1 MLQYY
6 SSSDIYRLELNS
18 EYLGIS
24 TLQLMENAGKA
35 VADEIS
41 SKFATNSKVIIFG
54 GTGRNGG
61 DGMVAARHLSS
72 MDYDVTFILVG
83 KVKEIEDNST
93 KSNWKALK
101 SMLVSVKIKDFSD
114 NLKLEYDCDVVVDAM
129 LGIGAKGILRQPFI
143 EAVRQFNRLK
153 GYKISIDIPTGMDS
167 NNGKILGEA
176 IKPDLILTFHGI
188 KKGLAKRKTQSETKI
203 ISIGIPKEAELLV
216 GPGDVKLVTKDRPPD
231 SHKGDFGRLL
241 IIGGSKMYS
250 GAPALAGMAALRT
263 GCDLVYIASPEKNAY
278 AISST
283 SPNLITIK
291 LVSEEFEVKNL
302 KQLKPILKKTSAII
316 LGPGLGLNP
325 DTIEAVTELFT
336 ILNKI
341 KKPTVID
348 ADAIRILGLK
358 KLKIDFPA
366 VLTPHSGEFETLIG
380 KKASMNLSSRIK
392 EVNKTAKK
400 LNAIIVLKGAA
411 DIISDGQNSRSNF
424 TGNPGMTVGGTG
436 DVLSGIIGGLI
447 AQGNN
452 CFNSSVASTF
462 INGATG
468 DLIFK
473 EIGFHMV
480 PTDLIDK
487 IPKVMVDPMV
497 HKNVKF
503 D

>member
-6 SSSDIYRLELNS
+6 TSSDIYRLELNS

-35 VADEIS
+35 VADEVLS
-41 SKFATNSKVIIFG
+41 RFDTKSKVIIFC

-61 DGMVAARHLSS
+61 DGMVAARYLAS
-72 MDYDVTFILVG
+72 MDYDVTLILVG
-83 KVKEIEDNST
+83 KEKEIRDNLT
-93 KSNWKALK
+93 EANWKALK
-101 SMLVSVKIKDFSD
+101 SMLLSVKIEDFS
-114 NLKLEYDCDVVVDAM
+114 NNIEFQYDCDVAIDAM
-129 LGIGAKGILRQPFI
+129 IGIGAKGILRQPYI

-153 GYKISIDIPTGMDS
+153 GYKISVDIPTGMDS
-167 NNGKILGEA
+167 NNGKILGDT

-188 KKGLAKRKTQSETKI
+188 KKGLAKRKTQFETKI
-203 ISIGIPKEAELLV
+203 VSIGIPKEAELFV

-278 AISST
+278 AISSM

-291 LVSEEFEVKNL
+291 LASGEFEVKNL
-302 KQLKPILKKTSAII
+302 RQLKPILEKISAII

-325 DTIEAVTELFT
+325 DTIEAVTGLFT
-336 ILNKI
+336 ILNNL

-348 ADAIRILGLK
+348 ADALKILGLK

-366 VLTPHSGEFETLIG
+366 VLTPHSGEFETLID
-380 KKASMNLSSRIK
+380 KKTSTNLSSRIK
-392 EVNKTAKK
+392 EVNKSAKK
-400 LNAIIVLKGAA
+400 LNAIVVLKGAT
-411 DIISDGQNSRSNF
+411 DIISNGQDSRINF

-447 AQGNN
+447 AQGND
-452 CFNSSVASTF
+452 CFDSSVASTF
-462 INGATG
+462 INGVAG
-468 DLIFK
+468 DLVYE

-487 IPKVMVDPMV
+487 IPRVMVDPMV
-497 HKNVKF
+497 HKNVKL